1 MNFVVRVLVT
11 ALALWLTSLII
22 PDHVDILDDG
32 SKWGTVL
39 AVVLVALILN
49 VVNAIIKPL
58 IKVLAFPL
66 YLLTLGLFSLV
77 VNALM
82 LWIVTWLTGPN
93 GWFGGQHWGLEITGG
108 FWWFVLAALIIA
120 ILQVIIGAFAPKK
133 RR

>member
-11 ALALWLTSLII
+11 ALALWLTSLIL
-22 PDHVDILDDG
+22 PDHVDILDN
-32 SKWGTVL
+32 GTALGTIL
-39 AVVLVALILN
+39 AVLVVALILN
-49 VVNAIIKPL
+49 LVDSIVKPL
-58 IKVLAFPL
+58 IKVLTFPL

-82 LWIVTWLTGPN
+82 LWIVTWIAGR
-93 GWFGGQHWGLEITGG
+93 GGVFDGRWGLEVSGG

-120 ILQVIIGAFAPKK
+120 LLQVVIGALAPKK

>member
-1 MNFVVRVLVT
+1 MNFVVKVLVT
-11 ALALWLTSLII
+11 ALALWLTSLMI
-22 PDHVDILDDG
+22 PAHVDILDNG
-32 SKWGTVL
+32 TALGTVV
-39 AVVLVALILN
+39 AVVVVALILN
-49 VVNAIIKPL
+49 VVNAIIRPV

-82 LWIVTWLTGPN
+82 LWIVTWVTAH
-93 GWFGGQHWGLEITGG
+93 WFGDQPWGLEINGG

-120 ILQVIIGAFAPKK
+120 ILQVIIGIFAPKK